1 MASKPS
7 RTFRSRGRPP
17 RLAGGIAGSTS
28 AHSASV
34 KSLGYRKPRRFAAR
48 RCSGV
53 HIEHPLAS
61 MRVLD
66 NESHPI
72 PPTQQ
77 LLGSALRVSDEEPFR
92 CDVEELNCVP
102 GQKFKSKT
110 FLFLAEVTV
119 DEGGRDLLPE

>member
-1 MASKPS
+1 MAFKTS
-7 RTFRSRGRPP
+7 RTFTSRGRPP

-61 MRVLD
+61 IRVLD

-77 LLGSALRVSDEEPFR
+77 LLGSALS
-92 CDVEELNCVP
+92 
-102 GQKFKSKT
+102 SKRWT
-110 FLFLAEVTV
+110 SFQSNKNIETEVRTGSNSRTIAFLV
-119 DEGGRDLLPE
+119 

>member
-1 MASKPS
+1 MAFKTS
-7 RTFRSRGRPP
+7 RTFTSRGRPP

-61 MRVLD
+61 IRVLD

-77 LLGSALRVSDEEPFR
+77 LLGSALSA
-92 CDVEELNCVP
+92 LGNCRGDQPEAVP
-102 GQKFKSKT
+102 IDQRSSASLVPVQMTKPPP
-110 FLFLAEVTV
+110 
-119 DEGGRDLLPE
+119 R

>member
-1 MASKPS
+1 MAFKTS
-7 RTFRSRGRPP
+7 RTFTSRGRPP

-61 MRVLD
+61 IRVLD

-77 LLGSALRVSDEEPFR
+77 LLGSALSTHRQSSDEAIRGGPTKISA
-92 CDVEELNCVP
+92 P
-102 GQKFKSKT
+102 HSGH
-110 FLFLAEVTV
+110 
-119 DEGGRDLLPE
+119 GGRALALRPP

>member
-1 MASKPS
+1 MAFKTS
-7 RTFRSRGRPP
+7 RTFTSRGRPP

-53 HIEHPLAS
+53 HLEHPLAS
-61 MRVLD
+61 IRVLD

-77 LLGSALRVSDEEPFR
+77 LLGSALRNCSTVFR
-92 CDVEELNCVP
+92 KLDVDIGFVMY
-102 GQKFKSKT
+102 
-110 FLFLAEVTV
+110 A
-119 DEGGRDLLPE
+119 

>member
-1 MASKPS
+1 MAFNTS
-7 RTFRSRGRPP
+7 RTFTSRGRPP

-34 KSLGYRKPRRFAAR
+34 KSLGYRKPRRSAAR

-53 HIEHPLAS
+53 HIEHPLES
-61 MRVLD
+61 IRVLD

-77 LLGSALRVSDEEPFR
+77 LLGSALRRGQGMTSAVLDEFA
-92 CDVEELNCVP
+92 DI
-102 GQKFKSKT
+102 
-110 FLFLAEVTV
+110 LFPSSGAISSTV
-119 DEGGRDLLPE
+119 GT

>member
-1 MASKPS
+1 MAFKTS
-7 RTFRSRGRPP
+7 RTFTSRGRPP

-28 AHSASV
+28 APSASV
-34 KSLGYRKPRRFAAR
+34 KSPGYRKPRRFAAR

-61 MRVLD
+61 IRVLD

-77 LLGSALRVSDEEPFR
+77 LLGSALTACTLTLSPICTAV
-92 CDVEELNCVP
+92 
-102 GQKFKSKT
+102 
-110 FLFLAEVTV
+110 
-119 DEGGRDLLPE
+119 LPQRTHLPSL

>member
-1 MASKPS
+1 MAFKTS
-7 RTFRSRGRPP
+7 RTFTSRGRPP

-61 MRVLD
+61 IRVLD

-77 LLGSALRVSDEEPFR
+77 LLGSALSLEQVNCCGQLFDE
-92 CDVEELNCVP
+92 P
-102 GQKFKSKT
+102 GDIRPHPVRDCRWEKS
-110 FLFLAEVTV
+110 V
-119 DEGGRDLLPE
+119 G

>member
-1 MASKPS
+1 MAFKTS
-7 RTFRSRGRPP
+7 RTFTSRGRPP

-61 MRVLD
+61 IRVLD

-77 LLGSALRVSDEEPFR
+77 LLGSALSAHRVQPFPIGDIASLACSPALLARR
-92 CDVEELNCVP
+92 CDEHLV
-102 GQKFKSKT
+102 
-110 FLFLAEVTV
+110 
-119 DEGGRDLLPE
+119 